1 MRATELLKW
10 WYANISK
17 GQTTGFKDL
26 PVEIDLTPEWI
37 SDFERITTISLS
49 GKLRY
54 LSMVYHPEKAGP
66 DHYLFP
72 KGCFSEFN
80 RGHFIFKRKNEIFPK
95 LPSDLLYI
103 QRLTGY
109 DEIRLSIPIIWVRTT
124 SVPLA
129 MHYCRQMNYETSPW
143 MQQYEQVFL
152 KRWPTPK
159 SLMGFTRHALRV
171 TMLRYWYAQ
180 GKISDEEFYKF
191 KRDNRIY
198 EKNPDGT
205 RVHQYLKDVDYDG
218 D

>member
-1 MRATELLKW
+1 MKATELLKW
-10 WYANISK
+10 WFANISK
-17 GQTTGFKDL
+17 GQTTGFKKL
-26 PVEIDLTPEWI
+26 PVEIDLTPEWV
-37 SDFERITTISLS
+37 SEFEQVTTISLA

-54 LSMVYHPEKAGP
+54 LNMVYHPKRLDP
-66 DHYLFP
+66 NHYRFP
-72 KGCFSEFN
+72 KGCFSEFDN
-80 RGHFIFKRKNEIFPK
+80 GHFIFKNKNEIFPK

-109 DEIRLSIPIIWVRTT
+109 NEIELSIPVIWIRTT

-129 MHYCRQMNYETSPW
+129 MHYCRHMNYETSNW
-143 MQQYEQVFL
+143 MKQYEQVFL
-152 KRWPTPK
+152 RRWPTPK

-180 GKISDEEFYKF
+180 GKITDEEFYKF

-198 EKNPDGT
+198 EKNPDGS
-205 RVHQYLKDVDYDG
+205 RVHQYLKDVEYEG